1 MKGCASKVAGV
12 GCAAILLICA
22 IFVLAVLFFDDVEEA
37 KETVAKVSA
46 PSLYVVYSKNE
57 IDADDKYKDKYL
69 EVDGYV
75 DVVGKNIVGSPYIT
89 LLTNDL
95 VGRVQ
100 CMIANQDVSKAAKIK
115 KGQLVTLVGKCN
127 GKELVNIVLYE
138 CVFKDEAKAASLS
151 ENKTTQFAETKEIQ
165 KETPQSI
172 KENPSQKN
180 VDANQNGTFVDER
193 NKKTYRYVAMGDLI
207 WMAENLN
214 FKIEDSWCYDDK
226 KANCKKF
233 GRLYTYDA
241 AMNACPDGWHLPSLN
256 EWKNLFSVVEGKR
269 IDDLGLGIMKS
280 KVAKKLKSTNGWS
293 DWFENG
299 TRSGNGD
306 DVYGFAAL
314 PAGTRTMHDDF
325 NALGEYAFFW
335 TSTEYHTA
343 YDPKYTQ
350 LDDTEGLSEHA
361 NHISFVNKSDWP
373 NYAQYGLK
381 ILGHSV
387 RCVKNIIK

>member
-138 CVFKDEAKAASLS
+138 CVFKDEVKAASLS

-180 VDANQNGTFVDER
+180 VDANQDGTFVDER

-350 LDDTEGLSEHA
+350 LDDTEGLSKNA

-387 RCVKNIIK
+387 RCVKNFNK

>member
-138 CVFKDEAKAASLS
+138 CVFKDEVKAASLS

-293 DWFENG
+293 DWYENG

-314 PAGTRTMHDDF
+314 PAGARTMHDDF

-387 RCVKNIIK
+387 RCVKNINK

>member
-226 KANCKKF
+226 NANCKKF

-293 DWFENG
+293 D
-299 TRSGNGD
+299 
-306 DVYGFAAL
+306 
-314 PAGTRTMHDDF
+314 
-325 NALGEYAFFW
+325 
-335 TSTEYHTA
+335 
-343 YDPKYTQ
+343 
-350 LDDTEGLSEHA
+350 
-361 NHISFVNKSDWP
+361 
-373 NYAQYGLK
+373 
-381 ILGHSV
+381 
-387 RCVKNIIK
+387 

>member
-193 NKKTYRYVAMGDLI
+193 NKKTYRYVAMGNLI

-256 EWKNLFSVVEGKR
+256 EWKNLFSVVEGER

-387 RCVKNIIK
+387 RCVKNINK

>member
-387 RCVKNIIK
+387 RCVKNINK